1 MIVTV
6 KVSAIRGKKRKVL
19 TEAAFP
25 LETTETGIVAD
36 CEDFRLY
43 HIACHCLRRYLG

>member
-6 KVSAIRGKKRKVL
+6 KVSTIRGKKRKVL
-19 TEAAFP
+19 TEADFP